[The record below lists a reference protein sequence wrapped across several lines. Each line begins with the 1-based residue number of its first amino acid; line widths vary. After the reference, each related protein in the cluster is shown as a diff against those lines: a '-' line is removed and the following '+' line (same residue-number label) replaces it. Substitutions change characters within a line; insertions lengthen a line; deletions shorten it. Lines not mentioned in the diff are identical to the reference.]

1 MAEVYGD
8 YLEDLSGSLEFLS
21 VSFQPSVIALQQ
33 RWRNGALASFLV
45 TYLPSLAITLDI
57 NLEEQLD
64 DLSAAVNY
72 IANELLENALRFG
85 QAVVQEPIGLA
96 LYLYRDRLVLLAS
109 NTLSTGARKRLQAFI
124 QALLARDPEV
134 LYAQQLA
141 RDARADTAAQ
151 LGYLTML
158 NDYQA
163 ELGWKFEPAREPEL
177 ERVTVMV
184 QLTVNREL
192 AKGSD

>member
-21 VSFQPSVIALQQ
+21 VKFQPSTIALQQ
-33 RWRNGALASFLV
+33 RWRNGALSSFLV
-45 TYLPSLAITLDI
+45 TYLPSLAITLDAD
-57 NLEEQLD
+57 LEPQLD
-64 DLSAAVNY
+64 ELSAAVNY

-85 QAVVQEPIGLA
+85 KVVEREPIVLA
-96 LYLYRDRLVLLAS
+96 LHLYRDRLILLAS
-109 NTLSTGARKRLQAFI
+109 NVLSASARKRLQAFM
-124 QALLARDPEV
+124 QALLAADPEV

-141 RDARADTAAQ
+141 REARANATAQ

-158 NDYQA
+158 NDYMAQ
-163 ELGWKFEPAREPEL
+163 LGWKFEPACSSEL

-184 QLTVNREL
+184 QLNL
-192 AKGSD
+192 S